1 MISTINLNRI
11 LSHRVLTHRILT
23 ATGIAILTSSISFN
37 DVKAQSLPQRESFS
51 IAQASRGIRGIE
63 RKIPLSEVPMTVIT
77 SVKTVT
83 GADATEAGVEM
94 RSDGSMVYEI
104 YGQNQQGF
112 QFVVDA
118 TPNGTIVEVD
128 EEVDSSAIPENIMKA
143 FRRWVP
149 NGKIVS
155 SWRSTRIGALFYEF
169 VIDDDFWIEIPAEA
183 DRVIIHRF
191 KRS

>member
-1 MISTINLNRI
+1 MIFTINL
-11 LSHRVLTHRILT
+11 HRILT

-37 DVKAQSLPQRESFS
+37 DLKAQSLPHQETFS
-51 IAQASRGIRGIE
+51 IAQVVKGIGGIE
-63 RKIPLSEVPMTVIT
+63 RKIPLSEVPITVLT

-94 RSDGSMVYEI
+94 KSDGSMVYEI

-112 QFVVDA
+112 KFIVDA

-128 EEVDSSAIPENIMKA
+128 EEIDSSAIPENITKA
-143 FRRWVP
+143 FKRWVP
-149 NGKIVS
+149 NAKIVS
-155 SWRSTRIGALFYEF
+155 SWRSTRIGKLFYEF

-183 DRVIIHRF
+183 DQVTIHKF

>member
-1 MISTINLNRI
+1 MISTINL
-11 LSHRVLTHRILT
+11 HRVLTHRILT
-23 ATGIAILTSSISFN
+23 ATGIAILTSLISLN
-37 DVKAQSLPQRESFS
+37 DAKAQSLPQRESFS
-51 IAQASRGIRGIE
+51 IAQAFKGIGGIE
-63 RKIPLSEVPMTVIT
+63 RKIPLSEVPIPVIT

-112 QFVVDA
+112 NFIVDA
-118 TPNGTIVEVD
+118 TPNGKIVEVD
-128 EEVDSSAIPENIMKA
+128 EEIDSSAIPENVMKA
-143 FRRWVP
+143 FKRWAP
-149 NGKIVS
+149 NAKIVT
-155 SWRSTRIGALFYEF
+155 SWRSTRLLGQLFYEI
-169 VIDDDFWIEIPAEA
+169 VIDDDFWIEIPAQA

>member
-1 MISTINLNRI
+1 MISTITL
-11 LSHRVLTHRILT
+11 HKTLT
-23 ATGIAILTSSISFN
+23 ATGIAILTSLISLN
-37 DVKAQSLPQRESFS
+37 DAKAQSLPHRESFS
-51 IAQASRGIRGIE
+51 IAQAFKGIGGIE
-63 RKIPLSEVPMTVIT
+63 RKIPLSDVPITVIT

-83 GADATEAGVEM
+83 GAEATEAGVEM
-94 RSDGSMVYEI
+94 RPDGSMVYEI

-118 TPNGTIVEVD
+118 TPNGKIVEVD
-128 EEVDSSAIPENIMKA
+128 EEIDSSAIPENILKA
-143 FRRWVP
+143 FKRWVP
-149 NGKIVS
+149 NAKIVS

-169 VIDDDFWIEIPAEA
+169 VIDDDFWIEIPSEA

>member
-1 MISTINLNRI
+1 MISTITL
-11 LSHRVLTHRILT
+11 HRILT
-23 ATGIAILTSSISFN
+23 ATGIAILTSSISLN
-37 DVKAQSLPQRESFS
+37 DAKAQSLPHTESFL
-51 IAQASRGIRGIE
+51 IAQAFKGIGGIE

-83 GADATEAGVEM
+83 GAEAKEAGVEM

-128 EEVDSSAIPENIMKA
+128 EEIDSSAIPENILKA
-143 FRRWVP
+143 FKRWVP
-149 NGKIVS
+149 NAKIVS

>member
-1 MISTINLNRI
+1 MISTINL
-11 LSHRVLTHRILT
+11 HRVLTHRILT
-23 ATGIAILTSSISFN
+23 VTGIAILSSSISFN

-51 IAQASRGIRGIE
+51 VAQAFKGVGGIE
-63 RKIPLSEVPMTVIT
+63 RKIPLSEVPITVIT

-83 GADATEAGVEM
+83 GSEAIEAGVEM
-94 RSDGSMVYEI
+94 RPDGSMVYEI

-112 QFVVDA
+112 KFIVDA
-118 TPNGTIVEVD
+118 TPNGKIVEVD
-128 EEVDSSAIPENIMKA
+128 EEIDSSAIPEDILKA
-143 FRRWVP
+143 FKRWVP
-149 NGKIVS
+149 NAKIVS

-183 DRVIIHRF
+183 DRVIIHKF